1 MEYRSLKINEPT
13 NLLKARTLVALA
25 ILASLLSVA
34 KFNHCA
40 DTGWATP
47 DQYVHACYSD
57 LPALFEARG
66 LSTQQWPFAS
76 DDNSVE
82 YPVLTAMVMYATSFA
97 ANSPVSYFNINIFFL
112 ILLFIA
118 TAIVVR
124 KIRPEFAYL
133 VPIAPAMVASLFINW
148 DLWAIAT
155 MMLAIYWFD
164 QKQYLSSAVLL
175 GVSIST
181 KFLPI
186 FLLIPIVFIFW
197 RENKIKEA
205 IKYAAVTFGIWCAI
219 NLPFALTTPT
229 GWWRFYKLNL
239 ERGPD
244 WGSFWLALQQLGI
257 NSTNLNYLSILLL
270 LIALT
275 TVAILLFEIKYTPS
289 LASVAFFVLAS
300 VMLASKVYSPQY
312 VLWLTPLAVIALTNK
327 KDLHAFWVWQATE
340 VIYHIAI
347 WQHIALVTDAKF
359 GLGPTPYAV
368 LTLLRIA
375 GTIYLMAVLAR
386 RALQARNT
394 HSRLL
399 DLLFEGSKA
408 YP

>member
-1 MEYRSLKINEPT
+1 MSQS
-13 NLLKARTLVALA
+13 NLLKARALVALA

-34 KFNHCA
+34 KFSHCA
-40 DTGWATP
+40 NTGWATP

-66 LSTQQWPFAS
+66 LSTNQWPFTS

-82 YPVLTAMVMYATSFA
+82 YPVITAMVMYVTSFA
-97 ANSPVSYFNINIFFL
+97 ANSPLSYFNINIFFL

-118 TAIVVR
+118 TVLVVR
-124 KIRPEFAYL
+124 KMRPEFAYL
-133 VPIAPAMVASLFINW
+133 VPVAPAMIASLFINW

-164 QKQYLSSAVLL
+164 RKQFLYSALLL

-197 RENKIKEA
+197 REQKIKEA
-205 IKYAAVTFGIWCAI
+205 IKYVAITFGIWVAI
-219 NLPFALTTPT
+219 NLPFAITTPT

-239 ERGPD
+239 DRGPD
-244 WGSFWLALQQLGI
+244 WGSIWLALQQLGI
-257 NSTNLNYLSILLL
+257 NFTNLNWLSILLL

-275 TVAILLFEIKYTPS
+275 TIAILLFEIKYTPS
-289 LASVAFFVLAS
+289 LTSVAFFVIAA

-312 VLWLTPLAVIALTNK
+312 VLWLTPLAVIALTNT
-327 KDLHAFWVWQATE
+327 KDLHAFWVWQTTE

-347 WQHIALVTDAKF
+347 WQHLAQVTDAKF
-359 GLGPTPYAV
+359 GLGPTPFAI

-394 HSRLL
+394 HSKLL

>member
-1 MEYRSLKINEPT
+1 MKVRV
-13 NLLKARTLVALA
+13 LVALA
-25 ILASLLSVA
+25 ILAALLSVA

-40 DTGWATP
+40 NTGWATP

-66 LSTQQWPFAS
+66 LNTNEWPFAS

-118 TAIVVR
+118 TVLLVR

-133 VPIAPAMVASLFINW
+133 VPIAPAMIGSLFINW
-148 DLWAIAT
+148 DLWAIAS

-164 QKQYLSSAVLL
+164 RKQFLPSAVLL
-175 GVSIST
+175 GASIAT

-186 FLLIPIVFIFW
+186 FLLIPIVFILW
-197 RENKIKEA
+197 REAKMKDA
-205 IKYAAVTFGIWCAI
+205 IKYVAITFGTWCAL
-219 NLPFALTTPT
+219 NLPFAVTTPT

-239 ERGPD
+239 DRGPD

-257 NSTNLNYLSILLL
+257 NLTNLNYLSILLL

-275 TVAILLFEIKYTPS
+275 AIAILLFEIKYTPT
-289 LASVAFFVLAS
+289 LASVAFFVIAS

-312 VLWLTPLAVIALTNK
+312 VLWLTPLAVIALTNS
-327 KDLHAFWVWQATE
+327 KDLHAFWLWQTTE
-340 VIYHIAI
+340 IIYHIAI
-347 WQHIALVTDAKF
+347 WQHLAQVTDAKF
-359 GLGPTPYAV
+359 GLGPTPFAI

-394 HSRLL
+394 HSKLL

>member
-1 MEYRSLKINEPT
+1 MKV
-13 NLLKARTLVALA
+13 RTFVALA

-34 KFNHCA
+34 KFSHCA
-40 DTGWATP
+40 NTGWATP

-66 LSTQQWPFAS
+66 LSTNQWPFAS

-82 YPVLTAMVMYATSFA
+82 YPVITAMVMYVTSFA

-118 TAIVVR
+118 TVLIVR

-133 VPIAPAMVASLFINW
+133 VPVAPAMIASLFINW

-164 QKQYLSSAVLL
+164 RKQFTYSALL
-175 GVSIST
+175 MGLSIST

-205 IKYAAVTFGIWCAI
+205 IKYIAIVFGTWLAI
-219 NLPFALTTPT
+219 NLPFAVTTPT

-257 NSTNLNYLSILLL
+257 NLTNLNYLSILLL

-275 TVAILLFEIKYTPS
+275 TIAILLFEIKYTPS
-289 LASVAFFVLAS
+289 LASVSFFVLAS

-340 VIYHIAI
+340 LIYHIAI
-347 WQHIALVTDAKF
+347 WQHLAQVTDAKF
-359 GLGPTPYAV
+359 GLGPTPFAI
-368 LTLLRIA
+368 LTLVRIG

>member
-1 MEYRSLKINEPT
+1 MKV
-13 NLLKARTLVALA
+13 KALVALA
-25 ILASLLSVA
+25 ILAALLSVA
-34 KFNHCA
+34 KFSHCA
-40 DTGWATP
+40 NTGWATP

-66 LSTQQWPFAS
+66 LSTNQWPFAS

-82 YPVLTAMVMYATSFA
+82 YPVITAMVMYLTSFA

-118 TAIVVR
+118 TVMLVR

-133 VPIAPAMVASLFINW
+133 VPVAPAMIASLFINW
-148 DLWAIAT
+148 DLWAIAS

-164 QKQYLSSAVLL
+164 RKQFTNSALL
-175 GVSIST
+175 MGLSIST

-205 IKYAAVTFGIWCAI
+205 IKYVAITFGIWLAI
-219 NLPFALTTPT
+219 NLPFAVTTPT
-229 GWWRFYKLNL
+229 GWWRFYQLNL
-239 ERGPD
+239 DRGPD

-257 NSTNLNYLSILLL
+257 NLTNLNYLSILLL

-275 TVAILLFEIKYTPS
+275 SISILLFEIKYTPT
-289 LASVAFFVLAS
+289 LASVSFFVLAS

-327 KDLHAFWVWQATE
+327 KDLHAFWLWQATE
-340 VIYHIAI
+340 LIYHIAI
-347 WQHIALVTDAKF
+347 WQHLAQVTDAKF
-359 GLGPTPYAV
+359 GLGPTPFAI
-368 LTLLRIA
+368 LTLVRIG

-394 HSRLL
+394 HSKLL

>member
-1 MEYRSLKINEPT
+1 MNQS
-13 NLLKARTLVALA
+13 NLLKGRALIALA

-34 KFNHCA
+34 KFSHCA
-40 DTGWATP
+40 NTGWATP

-66 LSTQQWPFAS
+66 LSTNEWPFAS

-82 YPVLTAMVMYATSFA
+82 YPVLTAMVMYVTSFA

-118 TAIVVR
+118 TVIVVR

-133 VPIAPAMVASLFINW
+133 VPVAPAMIASLFINW
-148 DLWAIAT
+148 DLWAIAS

-164 QKQYLSSAVLL
+164 RKQYLSSAVLL
-175 GVSIST
+175 GLSIST

-197 RENKIKEA
+197 REAKIKEA
-205 IKYAAVTFGIWCAI
+205 IKYVAITFGIWSAV

-257 NSTNLNYLSILLL
+257 NLTNLNYLSILLL

-275 TVAILLFEIKYTPS
+275 TIAILLFEIKYTPS
-289 LASVAFFVLAS
+289 LASVSFFVLAS

-327 KDLHAFWVWQATE
+327 KDLHAFWLWQATE
-340 VIYHIAI
+340 LIYHIAI
-347 WQHIALVTDAKF
+347 WQHLAQVTDAKF
-359 GLGPTPYAV
+359 GLGPTPFAI
-368 LTLLRIA
+368 LTLLRIV

>member
-1 MEYRSLKINEPT
+1 MSQVKLTTVR
-13 NLLKARTLVALA
+13 ALVVLA
-25 ILASLLSVA
+25 ILAALLSVV
-34 KFNHCA
+34 KFSHCA
-40 DTGWATP
+40 NTGWATP

-66 LSTQQWPFAS
+66 LSTNQWPFAS

-82 YPVLTAMVMYATSFA
+82 YPVITAMVMYATSFA
-97 ANSPVSYFNINIFFL
+97 ANSPVSYFNVNIFFL

-118 TAIVVR
+118 TVLLVR

-133 VPIAPAMVASLFINW
+133 VPVAPAMIASLFINW

-164 QKQYLSSAVLL
+164 RKQFMYSAILL

-186 FLLIPIVFIFW
+186 FLLIPIVFILW
-197 RENKIKEA
+197 RENRIKDA
-205 IKYAAVTFGIWCAI
+205 IKYLAVVFGTWLAI
-219 NLPFALTTPT
+219 NLPFAITTPT

-244 WGSFWLALQQLGI
+244 WGSIWLALQQLGI
-257 NSTNLNYLSILLL
+257 NFTNLNYLSILLL
-270 LIALT
+270 LISFT
-275 TVAILLFEIKYTPS
+275 TIAVLLFELKYTPS

-340 VIYHIAI
+340 VIYHVAI
-347 WQHIALVTDAKF
+347 WQHIAQVTDAKF
-359 GLGPTPYAV
+359 GLGPTPFAV
-368 LTLLRIA
+368 LTLVRIGGA
-375 GTIYLMAVLAR
+375 IYLMAVLAR
-386 RALQARNT
+386 RALKGRNT
-394 HSRLL
+394 LSKMI
-399 DLLFEGSKA
+399 DLLFESSTV

>member
-1 MEYRSLKINEPT
+1 MSQS
-13 NLLKARTLVALA
+13 NLLKTRILVVLA
-25 ILASLLSVA
+25 ILAALLSVA
-34 KFNHCA
+34 KFSHCA
-40 DTGWATP
+40 NTGWATP

-66 LSTQQWPFAS
+66 LSTNEWPFAS

-82 YPVLTAMVMYATSFA
+82 YPVVTAMVMYATSFA

-118 TAIVVR
+118 TVLVVR

-133 VPIAPAMVASLFINW
+133 VPVAPAMIASLFINW
-148 DLWAIAT
+148 DLWAIAS
-155 MMLAIYWFD
+155 MMIAIYWFD
-164 QKQYLSSAVLL
+164 RKQYLASSVLL
-175 GVSIST
+175 GISIST

-197 RENKIKEA
+197 RDAKMKEA
-205 IKYAAVTFGIWCAI
+205 IKYLAITFGIWLAI

-239 ERGPD
+239 DRGPD

-257 NSTNLNYLSILLL
+257 NLTNLNYLSVLLL

-275 TVAILLFEIKYTPS
+275 TIAILLFELKYTPS
-289 LASVAFFVLAS
+289 LASVAFFVIAS

-312 VLWLTPLAVIALTNK
+312 VLWLTPLAVIALTNS
-327 KDLHAFWVWQATE
+327 KDLHAFWLWQTTE
-340 VIYHIAI
+340 IIYHIAI
-347 WQHIALVTDAKF
+347 WQHLAQVMDAKF
-359 GLGPTPYAV
+359 GLGPTPFAI

-394 HSRLL
+394 HSKLL

>member
-1 MEYRSLKINEPT
+1 MSQS
-13 NLLKARTLVALA
+13 NLLKARALVALA
-25 ILASLLSVA
+25 ILAALLSVA
-34 KFNHCA
+34 KFSHCA
-40 DTGWATP
+40 NTGWATP

-66 LSTQQWPFAS
+66 LSSNEWPFAS

-82 YPVLTAMVMYATSFA
+82 YPVVTAMVMYVTSFA

-118 TAIVVR
+118 TVLVVR

-133 VPIAPAMVASLFINW
+133 VPVAPAMIASLFINW
-148 DLWAIAT
+148 DLWAIAS

-164 QKQYLSSAVLL
+164 RKQYLASAVLL

-197 RENKIKEA
+197 RDAKIKDA
-205 IKYAAVTFGIWCAI
+205 IKYLAITFGIWLAI

-239 ERGPD
+239 DRGPD

-257 NSTNLNYLSILLL
+257 NLTNLNYLSVLLL

-275 TVAILLFEIKYTPS
+275 TIAILLFELKYTPS
-289 LASVAFFVLAS
+289 LASVAFFVIAS

-312 VLWLTPLAVIALTNK
+312 VLWLTPLAVIALTNT
-327 KDLHAFWVWQATE
+327 KDLHAFWLWQTTE
-340 VIYHIAI
+340 IIYHIAI
-347 WQHIALVTDAKF
+347 WQHLAQVTDAKF
-359 GLGPTPYAV
+359 GLGPTPFAI

-394 HSRLL
+394 HSKLL

>member
-1 MEYRSLKINEPT
+1 MKV
-13 NLLKARTLVALA
+13 KALVALA
-25 ILASLLSVA
+25 VLAALLSVA
-34 KFNHCA
+34 KFSHCSN
-40 DTGWATP
+40 TGWATP

-66 LSTQQWPFAS
+66 LSTNQWPFAS

-82 YPVLTAMVMYATSFA
+82 YPVITAMVMYLTSFA
-97 ANSPVSYFNINIFFL
+97 ANSPVSYFNINTFFL

-118 TAIVVR
+118 TVMLVR

-133 VPIAPAMVASLFINW
+133 VPVAPAMIASLFINW
-148 DLWAIAT
+148 DLWAIAS

-164 QKQYLSSAVLL
+164 RKQFTNSALL
-175 GVSIST
+175 MGLSIST

-205 IKYAAVTFGIWCAI
+205 IKYVAITFGIWLAI
-219 NLPFALTTPT
+219 NLPFAVTTPT

-239 ERGPD
+239 DRGPD

-257 NSTNLNYLSILLL
+257 NLTNLNYLSILLL

-275 TVAILLFEIKYTPS
+275 SISILLFEIKYTPT
-289 LASVAFFVLAS
+289 LASVSFFVLAS

-327 KDLHAFWVWQATE
+327 KDLHAFWLWQATE
-340 VIYHIAI
+340 LIYHIAI
-347 WQHIALVTDAKF
+347 WQHLAQVTDAKF
-359 GLGPTPYAV
+359 GLGPTPFAI
-368 LTLLRIA
+368 LTLVRIG

-394 HSRLL
+394 HSKLL